1 MLLVLVALTP
11 YLAFLLCCLGSL
23 FLGCLLSCVVC
34 GWFCAVCSKCLLCFC
49 VDGEVFEGDFEIVF
63 VAFLRPTYL
72 PIALAEFSVDELLWD
87 ADVGHVKDVA

>member
-11 YLAFLLCCLGSL
+11 YLAFLLCYLGSF
-23 FLGCLLSCVVC
+23 FLRCLCSCVDGSAQFAANV
-34 GWFCAVCSKCLLCFC
+34 SC

-72 PIALAEFSVDELLWD
+72 PFALAELNVDELLWD
-87 ADVGHVKDVA
+87 GVVGHVGDVA